1 MSVPANSD
9 SYYNGANEVTTPN
22 LGFVQKQ
29 VERERLTND
38 ALGVVLVMV
47 GLPARGKS
55 FISRRLERFLCW
67 RGLSTKMF
75 NVGKYRREATAP
87 EESGRSDFFDSGNK
101 AAKQARERAA
111 ATALSDVLAF
121 LDGGGQI
128 AIYDATNSV
137 AERRNYIRDRV
148 TGHTS
153 KYCVIFVEV
162 ICDDKEVIEV
172 NMNNKV
178 SNSPDF
184 RNMTMEEALNDLKIR
199 IAKYEEVYESVKDAE
214 GSYIKLFNL
223 SSKIMANHCYGR
235 IAKSVLPYL
244 MGIHVGAR
252 PVFLVRAGAG
262 EEKPQAP
269 SSCDRLSRLSSS
281 GQSFASSLAE
291 FVRARSQR
299 YWREAGKK
307 EEPMHVVTST
317 VPRAVASVCDT
328 TLRHDQT
335 SALNPLD
342 KGPIGDRWWGIECFQ
357 DVPPWHEVQRRYP
370 DFWVQFLKDP
380 LQCRFPGGESY
391 MDVIRRLEGLII
403 EVEACTRPVLIVS
416 HLTVLQLLLSYFH
429 GTSLD
434 EAWKMP
440 VPKHSVVEVL
450 PSLGGGFQCQEHSLL
465 STACMDANAD
475 KLVAD
480 EMGPQCK
487 RTRTQ

>member
-1 MSVPANSD
+1 
-9 SYYNGANEVTTPN
+9 
-22 LGFVQKQ
+22 
-29 VERERLTND
+29 
-38 ALGVVLVMV
+38 
-47 GLPARGKS
+47 
-55 FISRRLERFLCW
+55 
-67 RGLSTKMF
+67 
-75 NVGKYRREATAP
+75 
-87 EESGRSDFFDSGNK
+87 
-101 AAKQARERAA
+101 
-111 ATALSDVLAF
+111 
-121 LDGGGQI
+121 
-128 AIYDATNSV
+128 
-137 AERRNYIRDRV
+137 
-148 TGHTS
+148 
-153 KYCVIFVEV
+153 
-162 ICDDKEVIEV
+162 
-172 NMNNKV
+172 
-178 SNSPDF
+178 
-184 RNMTMEEALNDLKIR
+184 
-199 IAKYEEVYESVKDAE
+199 
-214 GSYIKLFNL
+214 
-223 SSKIMANHCYGR
+223 
-235 IAKSVLPYL
+235 
-244 MGIHVGAR
+244 
-252 PVFLVRAGAG
+252 
-262 EEKPQAP
+262 
-269 SSCDRLSRLSSS
+269 
-281 GQSFASSLAE
+281 
-291 FVRARSQR
+291 
-299 YWREAGKK
+299 
-307 EEPMHVVTST
+307 MHVVTST